1 MNFSFEIFEDVM
13 KKFLSE
19 QTTLKCADGVML
31 NPAEPF
37 GGPPALQLLLDFGH
51 ISAPLLISEEEND
64 EISAVMYFCTEGKP
78 EKMKPVRE
86 RYEKISVSSI
96 IKLDEEAYKAGK
108 FKLEYRFKAKTTL
121 DLKIGVIRLL
131 RELGSPLFI
140 EVASLMAFSE
150 L

>member
-1 MNFSFEIFEDVM
+1 M
-13 KKFLSE
+13 K
-19 QTTLKCADGVML
+19 CVDGVML

-64 EISAVMYFCTEGKP
+64 EISVVMYFCTEGKP

-96 IKLDEEAYKAGK
+96 IKLDEEAYKAGE